1 MSYKDDVIKAK
12 ELYPVGTRFRS
23 LRSGTIFTI
32 TADVKYWSAGD
43 DIRCDFNR
51 FHTQKGKYSPYLKY
65 NGIWAEIISKP
76 VPQII
81 NNYEIY

>member
-23 LRSGTIFTI
+23 LQSGSIFTI

-43 DIRCDFNR
+43 DIRCD
-51 FHTQKGKYSPYLKY
+51 TQKGKYSPYLKY